1 MVKIILCT
9 TLAGLLLAL
18 AGCESGAKKIT
29 RLGAEASAQSAI
41 GGVPQ
46 PDGQALFRQ
55 YCVLCHGADG
65 KLGLNGAK
73 DLTQSALTLDERILI
88 ITKGKNLMTPFGEM
102 LTPEEIRAVAA
113 YTTTLK

>member
-1 MVKIILCT
+1 M
-9 TLAGLLLAL
+9 LAGSLLAL
-18 AGCESGAKKIT
+18 AGCESDAEKIA
-29 RLGAEASAQSAI
+29 RLGAEAGARSAA
-41 GGVPQ
+41 GGASQ
-46 PDGQALFRQ
+46 PDGQALFRK

-65 KLGLNGAK
+65 KLALNGAK
-73 DLTQSALTLDERILI
+73 DLTRSPLTLDERILI